1 MVDRWF
7 GVGQFL
13 SGFMGQLYPGGDTEV
28 IFMVDFNNF
37 NFSNALKESL
47 KECIDHIKGKAKL
60 RTFIRIHVPT
70 LLHIHGHEVKEIRE
84 SINCSQSLFAD
95 VLGVSKKTVENWESG
110 KNIPNGS
117 AQRLLALIKNKK
129 LKFITEDLPK
139 IGD

>member
-1 MVDRWF
+1 
-7 GVGQFL
+7 
-13 SGFMGQLYPGGDTEV
+13 
-28 IFMVDFNNF
+28 
-37 NFSNALKESL
+37 
-47 KECIDHIKGKAKL
+47 
-60 RTFIRIHVPT
+60 